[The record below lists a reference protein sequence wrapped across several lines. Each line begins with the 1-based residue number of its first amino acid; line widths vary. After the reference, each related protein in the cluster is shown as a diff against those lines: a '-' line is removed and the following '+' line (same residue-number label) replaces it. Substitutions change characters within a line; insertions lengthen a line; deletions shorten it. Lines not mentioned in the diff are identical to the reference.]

1 MKNIV
6 KHTSHLLLQ
15 ALFWTVVIYFGMPRF
30 SLDFPGMIEASV
42 LSALIAA
49 PFFWTKVNWQE
60 KRPLWNWIPVGVA
73 SVLTLVVLVGNVCS
87 SGMAKADAY
96 RALITVTTEKFSGG
110 FDIVDPTRARVVTEQ
125 MAQRVA
131 SVKLG
136 EHQGLSSRAT
146 IGAMDEQKV
155 GDSIF
160 WVAPLEHISNTKA
173 WQNVTT
179 SGYVMVSSSNEHDV
193 RLVEKNAD
201 GTPIK
206 MAFTLSA
213 VFGRNVERLV
223 YNAFPDVGA
232 EDFTFE
238 IDDAGKPYIVATL
251 YENKVVWGGADPIG
265 VAVVDVQTGAVE
277 RFGLDKIPAWI
288 DRVVPSDIAHDQL
301 VAWGDYV
308 DGWVNSWL
316 SGNDIVHPS
325 DEATLVYGKDGRT
338 YWYFDA
344 RGNKSTNGSGA
355 TGHFLVD
362 SRTKKAVLYSVPGSA
377 HEVAARSIEGAVQQM
392 RYHCGRVLPY
402 MAHGELVY
410 MGPLLDA
417 SNLRK
422 GIGIALYADPSVV
435 GTGETVDE
443 ALRALKKHMS
453 QRGHELAPS
462 SRAELAKA
470 AGKVRSAN
478 WDGGV
483 LYITLDK
490 GDGTLPDRGYAVP
503 ADANP
508 EVRFT
513 AVGDSVSIGFELTP
527 EPVADVVTFDN
538 VGLSFGAKPT
548 RVAASAETK

>member
-1 MKNIV
+1 
-6 KHTSHLLLQ
+6 
-15 ALFWTVVIYFGMPRF
+15 
-30 SLDFPGMIEASV
+30 
-42 LSALIAA
+42 
-49 PFFWTKVNWQE
+49 
-60 KRPLWNWIPVGVA
+60 
-73 SVLTLVVLVGNVCS
+73 VLTLVIGGIRS
-87 SGMAKADAY
+87 TGMRNAAAY
-96 RALITVTTEKFSGG
+96 RALISVSTEKFSGG
-110 FDIVDPTRARVVTEQ
+110 FDIVDPTRARVVTEE
-125 MAQRVA
+125 MAKRVA

-136 EHQGLSSRAT
+136 EHQGLSSRVT

-160 WVAPLEHISNTKA
+160 WVAPLEHLGNIKA
-173 WQNVTT
+173 YQNGTT
-179 SGYVMVSSSNEHDV
+179 TGYVMVSSSNEHDV

-206 MAFTLSA
+206 MAFTMSA

-223 YNAFPDVGA
+223 YNAFSDVGA

-238 IDDAGKPYIVATL
+238 IDDAGKPYVVATL

-265 VAVVDVQTGAVE
+265 VAVVDVQTGSVE

-288 DRVVPSDIAHDQL
+288 DRVVPADIAHDQL
-301 VAWGDYV
+301 VAWGDYIH
-308 DGWVNSWL
+308 GWKNSWL
-316 SGNDIVHPS
+316 SGEDIIHPS

-362 SRTKKAVLYSVPGSA
+362 SRNKKAVLYSVPGST
-377 HEVAARSIEGAVQQM
+377 HEVAADSIKGAVQQM
-392 RYHCGRVLPY
+392 RYKCGRVLPY

-410 MGPLLDA
+410 MGPLLDDG
-417 SNLRK
+417 NLRK

-443 ALRALKKHMS
+443 ALRALKKRMS

-462 SRAELAKA
+462 SHAELAKA

-478 WDGGV
+478 WVGDV

-490 GDGTLPDRGYAVP
+490 GDATLPDRGYAIPSDV
-503 ADANP
+503 NP

-513 AVGDSVSIGFELTP
+513 AVGDNVSIGFELTP
-527 EPVADVVTFDN
+527 EPVSDAVTFDN
-538 VGLSFGAKPT
+538 VGLAFGAKPT
-548 RVAASAETK
+548 RVATSAK